1 MLKKTF
7 IPALSIASFTLSSI
21 VTASPIAQNNTTT
34 QYTQKADT
42 LFVILDASSSKNA
55 TYDGDSSESIV
66 FDVEK
71 QLLQRINNSIPQDL
85 KLSTGLRSFGFGSCL
100 NWGST
105 KLLQEVNPHSA
116 ANFQSSLD
124 AATCAGGSSPIEVA
138 LESASSDLSKDTGN
152 IALLVV
158 SDAYKVSAETL
169 TQTTALEKQFG
180 DRLCIYS
187 VWVGNKHE
195 QPGKFVLQE
204 LSNIAGCGKSVDI
217 STVSSDATTA
227 AFVEEMLYS
236 KTKIITKP
244 AAKPIAKPTALDD
257 DNDGIPNSADDCPTT
272 PKKAKVNKHGCWA
285 FTDVEFNHNKSSIKA
300 GYEKLFDNA
309 TEILKANPTLVVE
322 IQGHTDSSGSAKY
335 NEHLSDLRA
344 KAIKAVLVKNGIE
357 SSRLT
362 TKGFG
367 ESSPITTNDTAEG
380 RDTNRRVGFKAA
392 YK

>member
-1 MLKKTF
+1 MLKKIF
-7 IPALSIASFTLSSI
+7 IPALSIASVTLSSI
-21 VTASPIAQNNTTT
+21 VTASPIAQNNATT

-42 LFVILDASSSKNA
+42 LFIILDASSSKNA
-55 TYDGDSSESIV
+55 IYDGDSTESIV
-66 FDVEK
+66 FDTEK

-105 KLLQEVNPHSA
+105 QLLQEISPHSA

-124 AATCAGGSSPIEVA
+124 TATCAGGSSPLEVA
-138 LESASSDLSKDTGN
+138 LENASSDLSKDTGN

-169 TQTTALEKQFG
+169 TQATALEKQFG

-204 LSNIAGCGKSVDI
+204 LSNIVGCGKSVDI

-227 AFVEEMLYS
+227 AFVEEMLYN
-236 KTKIITKP
+236 KTKITAKP
-244 AAKPIAKPTALDD
+244 AVLDD
-257 DNDGIPNSADDCPTT
+257 DKDGVPNSADDCPTT

-285 FTDVEFNHNKSSIKA
+285 FTGVEFNHNKSSIKT

-309 TEILKANPTLVVE
+309 TEILKANPTLIVE

-335 NEHLSDLRA
+335 NEQLSGLRA
-344 KAIKAVLVKNGIE
+344 RAVKAILVKNGIE

-367 ESSPITTNDTAEG
+367 ESTPIATNDTAEG
-380 RDTNRRVGFKAA
+380 RDTNRRVEFKAA